1 MWLYGSLI
9 LQGDVV
15 YEIQRK
21 NIRLQNIIIMFYLL
35 QHRGLMDLSLDDS
48 SIFIGLMNYISIL
61 LFNYML

>member
-9 LQGDVV
+9 LQGDVI

-48 SIFIGLMNYISIL
+48 SIFIGLMNYTIL

>member
-9 LQGDVV
+9 LQGDVI